1 MTASK
6 SVNWMGALGIII
18 AVWIA
23 FVAAASDGF
32 ASQATLAWNANTESD
47 LAGYRIHHGTTSG
60 SYSVHIDVHN
70 VTTYT
75 VTGLTEG
82 QTYYLVATAY
92 NTSGNES
99 GYSNQVSHTVPSSQG
114 RLSLTPAADLTSFGN
129 PGGPFSPASI
139 TYTLANPGTS
149 AINWTATKGQS
160 WVTLSRTGGTLQ
172 PNASTT
178 VTVSI
183 NSNAN
188 SLSARPTP
196 YRDTVTFT
204 NTTNAQGGGNFGVS
218 LNVTAPGSV
227 PNNGDSM
234 PWIQLLLQE

>member
-1 MTASK
+1 MIASK
-6 SVNWMGALGIII
+6 SVTRIGLLGVMI
-18 AVWIA
+18 AVWIILG
-23 FVAAASDGF
+23 AAASDGF
-32 ASQATLAWNANTESD
+32 GAQVTLAWNANAESD
-47 LAGYRIHHGTTSG
+47 LGGYRVHHGTTSG

-82 QTYYLVATAY
+82 QTYYFVATAY
-92 NTSGNES
+92 DTSGNES
-99 GYSNQVSHTVPSSQG
+99 GYSNQVSHTIPSSQG
-114 RLSLTPAADLTSFGN
+114 RLLLTPAADLTSSGN
-129 PGGPFSPASI
+129 PGGPFTPASI
-139 TYTLANPGTS
+139 TYTLANSGTTS
-149 AINWTATKGQS
+149 INWTAVKGQS

-172 PNASTT
+172 PNTSTT

-188 SLSARPTP
+188 SLSARSTP
-196 YRDTVTFT
+196 YRDTVAFA

-218 LNVTAPGSV
+218 LSVTAPGSI

-234 PWIQLLLQE
+234 PWLQLLLEE